1 MRKETQARFDT
12 LLANAMASKES
23 WDVAFKSFNANTSG
37 YAKARLAYER
47 DMKALVEFTVD
58 KPKAREIVKMVIGT
72 FR

>member
-47 DMKALVEFTVD
+47 DMKPLVEFTVD

>member
-1 MRKETQARFDT
+1 MRQATQARFDT